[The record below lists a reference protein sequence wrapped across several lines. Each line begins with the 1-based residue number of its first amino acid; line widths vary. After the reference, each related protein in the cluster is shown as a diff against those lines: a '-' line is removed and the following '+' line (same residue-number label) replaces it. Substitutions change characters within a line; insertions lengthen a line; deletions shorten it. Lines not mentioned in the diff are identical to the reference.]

1 MIYLNTGLPGAGKT
15 LYTLD
20 IVRDRAIKEQRTVY
34 YHGIEILKPELYEGW
49 IELEDAEKW
58 YECPDGAIIVH
69 DECQGTYRTRGVG
82 AQVPRHVVEFETHR
96 HRGFDIYLITQ
107 APTLIDSNVR
117 RLTGEHRHL
126 VRGMAPKVAT
136 VHFWAQ
142 VKEDCHKF
150 RSGSERSSYVY
161 SAKIIGSYKSATIH
175 THKTRVPKAAIFL
188 ALVPLILAGLG
199 YVFYA
204 WFGGIGGDRVETD
217 AVAPSVE
224 ARQLREAKRD
234 TELPPDLLAGWV
246 EARVPRI
253 PGLPHT
259 APIYD
264 EVTRPT
270 TAPVPAACIEWR
282 GKGCRCFTQQGTRMD
297 VPGAMCVEFV
307 ERGYFVD
314 FDLARRDGHEKSSGS

>member
-20 IVRDRAIKEQRTVY
+20 TVRDRAIKEQRTVY

-49 IELEDAEKW
+49 IELQDPTKW

-69 DECQGTYRTRGVG
+69 DECQGIYRTRGAG
-82 AQVPRHVVEFETHR
+82 AQVPKHVAEFETHR
-96 HRGFDIYLITQ
+96 HRGFDIYLVTQ

-117 RLTGEHRHL
+117 RLTGQHRHL
-126 VRGMAPKVAT
+126 VVGMAPKVST

-142 VKEDCHKF
+142 VKEDCHKS
-150 RSGSERSSYVY
+150 RTGSERSSFVHP
-161 SAKIIGSYKSATIH
+161 AKIIGSYKSATIH
-175 THKTRVPKAAIFL
+175 THKSRVPKAAIFL
-188 ALVPLILAGLG
+188 ALVPLILLVAGYLLYSWISG
-199 YVFYA
+199 VR
-204 WFGGIGGDRVETD
+204 GGDDQAVPDSVAVER
-217 AVAPSVE
+217 P
-224 ARQLREAKRD
+224 QLREQRRD
-234 TELPPDLLAGWV
+234 PEPPPDPLAAWI

-297 VPGAMCVEFV
+297 VPESMCVEFV

-314 FDLARRDGHEKSSGS
+314 FDVARRDSHEKSSGS